1 MFLDTAV
8 IDHALNRRDFNGL
21 TISVFFGQIQMLDRT
36 IVVLECCA
44 VVGIML
50 HIEIGDRTTV
60 HREAARIAGR
70 PRIGVYKHVTDRAAV
85 DRSQRAV
92 GIGADPQIGT
102 VLQVLVILIPF
113 SVLVASNAAG
123 LHFKGRAAGHVNAAD
138 KVRSLAVRDRRTVDG
153 QLTLITENHAA
164 LLIAVNCNIFQRDLA
179 GNVENAVG
187 FVITAD
193 SKAVGS
199 LDRVLA
205 LTVDGDVL
213 CKIER
218 GGQLRVLQQRDG
230 IAVLRGGNSVSQRL
244 IIGTADLGNCVG
256 LAQFLH
262 GAIGRL
268 HIISGDVL
276 GNVSI
281 KFAAGYR
288 CGTAVGCIVMVHN
301 HFLGIAGVLKFAAGN
316 GQFANGIGIATI
328 SRGEQYGGSG
338 IQSLER
344 ASSDF
349 SLVPV
354 HNDVLGSI
362 REITA
367 IDGQYTKGIVL
378 DRVDAAGKIAALD
391 RQIAIGSYPVAAIAD
406 HAGITASVF
415 NGNASVNLHGTVIGN
430 GVPAVSVAAIGR
442 IGTLFDRT
450 LKGAAR
456 KGNST
461 LIINS
466 SFSVRHIIYDTVAS
480 DGQRCTIF
488 NNNGVFT
495 RFVRQCLAVQIKRS
509 ILTIWN
515 LDSSSC
521 VPRHNIGAIIQ
532 RDNAVCCFRQYD
544 PRRRGHFRRR
554 RRAFALR
561 QGSGGQ
567 QAERETKRQQNG

>member
-1 MFLDTAV
+1 
-8 IDHALNRRDFNGL
+8 
-21 TISVFFGQIQMLDRT
+21 MLDRT

-102 VLQVLVILIPF
+102 VLQVLVILILF

-281 KFAAGYR
+281 KFAAGYH
-288 CGTAVGCIVMVHN
+288 CVAFVGFIVMVHN
-301 HFLGIAGVLKFAAGN
+301 HFLGIAGVLKFAARN
-316 GQFANGIGIATI
+316 AQLADGIGIATI
-328 SRGEQYGGSG
+328 SRGEQYRGSG
-338 IQSLER
+338 IQSPER

-362 REITA
+362 REITT
-367 IDGQYTKGIVL
+367 IDGQYTKGIIL

-391 RQIAIGSYPVAAIAD
+391 RQIAIGSYIAAIAD

-415 NGNASVNLHGTVIGN
+415 NGNASVNFHGTVVGN
-430 GVPAVSVAAIGR
+430 GVPTVSAVAIGG
-442 IGTLFDRT
+442 IGILFGRT
-450 LKGAAR
+450 LKGAAIQ
-456 KGNST
+456 GN
-461 LIINS
+461 LAGVDDCAL
-466 SFSVRHIIYDTVAS
+466 SVRHIIYDTVAS

-521 VPRHNIGAIIQ
+521 VLRHNIGAIFQ
-532 RDNAVCCFRQYD
+532 RDNAVYCRRQRS
-544 PRRRGHFRRR
+544 PRRRGHFRQR
-554 RRAFALR
+554 RRAFAVR
-561 QGSGGQ
+561 QGGGGQ